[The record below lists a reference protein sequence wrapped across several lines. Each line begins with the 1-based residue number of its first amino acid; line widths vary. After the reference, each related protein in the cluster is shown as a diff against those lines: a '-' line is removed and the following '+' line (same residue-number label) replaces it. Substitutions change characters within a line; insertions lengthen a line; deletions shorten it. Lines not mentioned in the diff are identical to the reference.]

1 MATGQYLLWKDAEG
15 NAFRPVSLTGTDL
28 LNNRYLNKSTAFTEQ
43 ERADFDLDGLLP
55 PQVQTFEAQLERVY
69 QGFQSACSDIEKYQ
83 YLRALQDR
91 NETLFYALISL
102 HVEEMTPII
111 YTPTVGKACQEFSH
125 RFQKARGLYITPQNV
140 EDMGSQARHFD
151 GKGIR
156 IIVVTDSQGILGIG
170 DQGVGGMGI
179 PIGKLSLYT
188 LGAGIHP
195 ACCLPIALDVGT
207 DNQALLDDPMY
218 LGQPHRRIRGK
229 EYDDFIDKFV
239 AGVKRHF
246 PNAVLQWED
255 FSKSNAFNNL
265 ACYQQALPSFNDDI
279 QGTGAVVLAGIIG
292 AVKFKGETLGQQN
305 YLVYGAG
312 AGGVGVA
319 DQICAGMIREGLDP
333 QAARDRIY
341 ILDTQGLVCDNREGL
356 DEYKRRY
363 AKPGLLLAQW
373 DVQGKAGLT
382 EVLRHVPIT
391 VLLGTS
397 GAGGAF
403 QEQHIKLMLEHCEHP
418 MVFPLSNPTANCE
431 ALPEDIYRWSQGK
444 AIVATG
450 SPFADVE
457 HQGERYRIGQGNNVF
472 IFPGVGLAAIV
483 SQVKEIGA
491 DIFTTAAFALA
502 ECVSEAD
509 LARGTVFPPIRDL
522 RAISVRVATAV
533 LKDIVRRDPTHPLIG
548 QDLEQH
554 ILSHMWE
561 PTYLPYRKV

>member
-1 MATGQYLLWKDAEG
+1 MS
-15 NAFRPVSLTGTDL
+15 R
-28 LNNRYLNKSTAFTEQ
+28 
-43 ERADFDLDGLLP
+43 
-55 PQVQTFEAQLERVY
+55 
-69 QGFQSACSDIEKYQ
+69 
-83 YLRALQDR
+83 
-91 NETLFYALISL
+91 
-102 HVEEMTPII
+102 HVEEITPYICN
-111 YTPTVGKACQEFSH
+111 PTLGKECQEFSH
-125 RFQKARGLYITPQNV
+125 RFQKPRGLYITPKNV
-140 EDMGSQARHFD
+140 DDMGSLARHMD
-151 GKGIR
+151 AKAVR

-179 PIGKLSLYT
+179 PIGKLALYT

-265 ACYQQALPSFNDDI
+265 ARYQQALPSFNDDI

-292 AVKFKGETLGQQN
+292 AVKSKGETLGQQH

-373 DVQGKAGLT
+373 DLQGKAGLT

-403 QEQHIKLMLEHCEHP
+403 QEEHIQLMLTHCERP

-431 ALPEDIYRWSQGK
+431 ALPEDIFRWSQGR

-450 SPFADVE
+450 SPFKDVHHE
-457 HQGERYRIGQGNNVF
+457 GQDYRIGQGNNVF

-483 SQVKEIGA
+483 SQIREISP

-509 LARGTVFPPIRDL
+509 LARGTVYPRISEL
-522 RAISVRVATAV
+522 RNISVHVATAV
-533 LKDIVRRDPTHPLIG
+533 LKDIVRRDPSHPLIG
-548 QDLEQH
+548 QDLQEH

-561 PTYLPYRKV
+561 PVYLPYRRV

>member
-1 MATGQYLLWKDAEG
+1 
-15 NAFRPVSLTGTDL
+15 
-28 LNNRYLNKSTAFTEQ
+28 
-43 ERADFDLDGLLP
+43 
-55 PQVQTFEAQLERVY
+55 
-69 QGFQSACSDIEKYQ
+69 
-83 YLRALQDR
+83 
-91 NETLFYALISL
+91 
-102 HVEEMTPII
+102 
-111 YTPTVGKACQEFSH
+111 
-125 RFQKARGLYITPQNV
+125 
-140 EDMGSQARHFD
+140 ARHMD
-151 GKGIR
+151 AKAVR

-218 LGQPHRRIRGK
+218 LGQPHKRIRGK

-265 ACYQQALPSFNDDI
+265 SRYQQTLPSFNDDI

-292 AVKFKGETLGQQN
+292 AVKSKGETLGQQY

-373 DVQGKAGLT
+373 DLQGKAGLT
-382 EVLRHVPIT
+382 EVLRHVPIS

-403 QEQHIKLMLEHCEHP
+403 QEEHIQLMLAHCERP

-431 ALPEDIYRWSQGK
+431 ALPEDIFRWSQGR

-450 SPFADVE
+450 SPFKDVHHE
-457 HQGERYRIGQGNNVF
+457 GQTFRIGQGNNVF

-483 SQVKEIGA
+483 SQLREISPE
-491 DIFTTAAFALA
+491 IFTTAAFALA
-502 ECVSEAD
+502 ECVDEAD
-509 LARGTVFPPIRDL
+509 LARGTVYPRISEL
-522 RAISVRVATAV
+522 RSISVHVATAV
-533 LKDIVRRDPTHPLIG
+533 LKDIVRRDPSHPLIG
-548 QDLEQH
+548 QDLQQH

-561 PTYLPYRKV
+561 PVYLPYRRV